1 MATKKRVLK
10 AESTREETIAS
21 AFWRGFFWP
30 FKLVWGA
37 LVWLSHK
44 PPLKQ
49 IGHAIK
55 WVANMRVVKFI
66 AKILGIRYVVRSWRE
81 LKLVSWPKFRD
92 SLHLVSAVLVF
103 SVIFGVF
110 VAILDYGLDKLFKE
124 VILK

>member
-1 MATKKRVLK
+1 MAGKKRILK
-10 AESTREETIAS
+10 SEVTKEETIAH

-30 FKLVWGA
+30 FRAVGRL

-49 IGHAIK
+49 IGHLLR

-66 AKILGIRYVVRSWRE
+66 AKITGIRYVVRSWRE
-81 LKLVSWPKFRD
+81 LKLVTWPKFRD
-92 SLHLVSAVLVF
+92 SLRLVSAVLIF
-103 SVIFGVF
+103 SVVFGLF
-110 VAILDYGLDKLFKE
+110 VAVLDYGLDKLFKQ